1 MDEQQKAPEPPIS
14 GYAPVE
20 TPYLG
25 DCVAK
30 TSSYKGRLREIN
42 ITPLNTGF
50 VVRLGCQ
57 TLAISDKKKLLEEL
71 VKYFNNPAEVEAR
84 YFAGEF
90 GETNE
95 I

>member
-1 MDEQQKAPEPPIS
+1 MEQVLSAGLS
-14 GYAPVE
+14 GE
-20 TPYLG
+20 IR
-25 DCVAK
+25 DCEVAK
-30 TSSYKGRLREIN
+30 TPYKGRLREIN

-57 TLAISDKKKLLEEL
+57 TLAINDKKKLLEEL
-71 VKYFNNPAEVEAR
+71 VNYFNNPAEVEKR